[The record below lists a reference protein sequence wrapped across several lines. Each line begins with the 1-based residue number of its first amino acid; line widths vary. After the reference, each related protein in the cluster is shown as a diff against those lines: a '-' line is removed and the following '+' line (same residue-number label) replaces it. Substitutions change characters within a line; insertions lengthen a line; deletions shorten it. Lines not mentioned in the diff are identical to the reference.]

1 MATSSLG
8 LEKSNVRSGS
18 FALLATVTASTKRAP
33 APSSGKT
40 GVAVTNIASLK
51 CTPLDPISAELR
63 NRLQIKTAYE
73 LLQTFV
79 DNGADV
85 REGDQLVV
93 GSKTYPIR
101 AVADWEF
108 LGADYRVLILE
119 DLKL

>member
-1 MATSSLG
+1 M
-8 LEKSNVRSGS
+8 RSGS
-18 FALLATVTASTKRAP
+18 FAKLATVTASTLRAP
-33 APSSGKT
+33 APASGKT

-79 DNGADV
+79 DNGLDIK
-85 REGDQLVV
+85 EGDELVA
-93 GSKTYPIR
+93 GGKTYPIR
-101 AVADWEF
+101 AVADWDF
-108 LGADYRVLILE
+108 LGSPFRVLVLE